1 MTLRRACIMGHPVAQ
16 SRSPMLHGYWLKT
29 LRVEGAYER
38 ADVPP
43 EDFSQPLQLLAQGL
57 EFTDPIRG
65 DRREFVSRRTLV
77 TDGRPTPCPPR

>member
-1 MTLRRACIMGHPVAQ
+1 MASLGLPIDNDPWYPDV
-16 SRSPMLHGYWLKT
+16 
-29 LRVEGAYER
+29 V
-38 ADVPP
+38 DVPP